1 MYFPFIF
8 NLIVCVLV
16 KFSVVL
22 NINIIYLVTIFVYKI
37 TYFKKCKWLLSTCFY
52 IFHFNV

>member
-22 NINIIYLVTIFVYKI
+22 NINIINMVTIFVCKI